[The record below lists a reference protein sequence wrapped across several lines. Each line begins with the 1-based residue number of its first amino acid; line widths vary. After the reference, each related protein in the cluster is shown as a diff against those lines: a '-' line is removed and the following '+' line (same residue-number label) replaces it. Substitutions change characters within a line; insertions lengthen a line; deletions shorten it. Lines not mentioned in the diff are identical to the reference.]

1 MDLNRVSNEEMIREI
16 KGDRASSRECMG
28 LSEFTKTMS
37 ELILSSLGDGFKV
50 ITKDIIKNNGVVY
63 HAMII
68 SEEGRSIAPTIYID
82 QFYELYKKGMPLK
95 NVVMEI
101 LGMYRNS
108 MPKTDLDMD
117 FFFDFSK
124 VSDKLFFKVVNFEKN
139 KKKLEN
145 VPYRKLMDMAMVPL
159 CRMKNE
165 VLGEG
170 VITIDNDH
178 LKSWEISEDE
188 LWENIGE
195 HAGSVAPPKVTGLVD
210 FLEHMAGQKFDMG
223 PLCGIRVVTNTSGN
237 LGASAAFYPGMLKEL
252 ADDVESD
259 LYIIPSSVHETL
271 VIPDG
276 ELEMEVEYLK
286 DMIHEVNSTT
296 VAEEE
301 VLSDN
306 LYRYDR
312 ESGKL
317 FVVKAG

>member
-1 MDLNRVSNEEMIREI
+1 MDL
-16 KGDRASSRECMG
+16 K
-28 LSEFTKTMS
+28 EFSKTIE
-37 ELILSSLGDGFKV
+37 ELILSSLGDGYRV
-50 ITKDIIKNNGVVY
+50 SSKDIIKNNGVVY
-63 HAMII
+63 HALLI
-68 SEEGRSIAPTIYID
+68 SEEGRCIAPTIYID
-82 QFYELYKKGMPLK
+82 QFYEAYKNGISLK
-95 NVVMEI
+95 KVVMEI
-101 LGMYRNS
+101 LNLYRNS
-108 MPKTDLDMD
+108 MPTTDLDMD

-124 VSDKLFFKVVNFEKN
+124 VADKLFFKVVNYKKN

-145 VPYRKLMDMAMVPL
+145 VPYRKLLDMAMVPL

-195 HAGSVAPPKVTGLVD
+195 HAGSVAPPKVTGLVNY
-210 FLEHMAGQKFDMG
+210 LEHMAGQRFEMG
-223 PLCGIRVVTNTSGN
+223 PLWDIRVVTNMSGN
-237 LGASAAFYPGMLKEL
+237 LGASAAFYPGVLDEL
-252 ADDVESD
+252 ADDMESD

-271 VIPDG
+271 VIPDQ
-276 ELEMEVEYLK
+276 ELEMDVESLK

-296 VAEEE
+296 VSEEE

-317 FVVKAG
+317 FVVKAS